1 MKFLKVLINSL
12 ISSIFFSFLIALL
25 VLDLN
30 INLTFSL
37 SYFIQLALFI
47 AMFYG
52 LLITFLSILIFFSI
66 QYFSSKK
73 INIAIVSPAF
83 LIISFTILTL
93 LFLVIFRENYH
104 LFLSFFIPETINLLK
119 TQFITLIFLSV
130 LGILASIGYFKYKRK
145 LLFAL
150 LYFCLFAAA
159 ITYAAIQRANFP
171 LPKTLDK
178 IANLETKEIDKK
190 ATIIGMEGL
199 SLDFIIPLT
208 SEEKLP
214 NFSWLMEEGSWG
226 KLKSITPNE
235 PLILNSSFNTGKLPA
250 KHRKLSWNEYTIL
263 DFKQRIQVTPRY
275 IFFRQLTRTG
285 LLKSSD
291 IIPKSFSKNI
301 WDIFDAKKTPFLRMD
316 SPYRKL
322 TIKTT
327 AEAESKFN
335 HFFKDLRFET
345 LDIFNLAKK
354 AFCLDV
360 QYETEALLLKEQ
372 KQPRLFYFLLPG
384 LNIAETYFYKYAFPE
399 LFGEVNQEDINKFR
413 YVIERYYQYYDEI
426 IGRYLAAKKDD
437 ELLIIFSPYGTESL
451 PLWKRYLEWIL
462 GNPEVSAYHEKAP
475 DGVVFFIGK
484 DITKGKYIEDMKL
497 IDIAPTLL
505 HYLGLPVGKNIDGI
519 VNSSIFTEEFKNEP
533 VLYISSYE
541 EHEIKLP
548 K

>member
-235 PLILNSSFNTGKLPA
+235 P
-250 KHRKLSWNEYTIL
+250 
-263 DFKQRIQVTPRY
+263 
-275 IFFRQLTRTG
+275 
-285 LLKSSD
+285 
-291 IIPKSFSKNI
+291 
-301 WDIFDAKKTPFLRMD
+301 
-316 SPYRKL
+316 
-322 TIKTT
+322 
-327 AEAESKFN
+327 
-335 HFFKDLRFET
+335 
-345 LDIFNLAKK
+345 
-354 AFCLDV
+354 
-360 QYETEALLLKEQ
+360 
-372 KQPRLFYFLLPG
+372 
-384 LNIAETYFYKYAFPE
+384 
-399 LFGEVNQEDINKFR
+399 
-413 YVIERYYQYYDEI
+413 
-426 IGRYLAAKKDD
+426 
-437 ELLIIFSPYGTESL
+437 
-451 PLWKRYLEWIL
+451 
-462 GNPEVSAYHEKAP
+462 
-475 DGVVFFIGK
+475 
-484 DITKGKYIEDMKL
+484 
-497 IDIAPTLL
+497 
-505 HYLGLPVGKNIDGI
+505 
-519 VNSSIFTEEFKNEP
+519 
-533 VLYISSYE
+533 
-541 EHEIKLP
+541 
-548 K
+548 